1 MFFQIAD
8 NKFSV
13 FCKIC
18 ILFIYPFIPIC
29 ITGFNGTV
37 CHAVRAHKPCLAK
50 GVFLDLLVLRIW
62 NNGTGRMKT
71 CHVKSLA
78 DRGVDQHMIVHISET
93 CSRSI
98 LMSVKDY
105 ISMDLIREQP
115 YGIFLT
121 QFYDISDLIF
131 CPYTAYR
138 VVGVAE
144 DHGLYITTG

>member
-1 MFFQIAD
+1 
-8 NKFSV
+8 
-13 FCKIC
+13 
-18 ILFIYPFIPIC
+18 
-29 ITGFNGTV
+29 
-37 CHAVRAHKPCLAK
+37 
-50 GVFLDLLVLRIW
+50 
-62 NNGTGRMKT
+62 MKT
-71 CHVKSLA
+71 CHVKGLA

-131 CPYTAYR
+131 CLYTAYR